1 VNCCC
6 LSPPGAGK
14 KPRRPKLPAPETD
27 NERDPALHE
36 AAVRLLARREH
47 AAGELAAKLEQRG
60 YDRASIAAEIERLAA
75 EGLQSDERFA
85 TLFVEQ
91 RAGRGDGPVKLRAAL
106 GDRGV
111 DGATIDSALAPFEEE
126 WTTLAREALVRR
138 FGVSAPATRAEQS
151 KRMRFLQG
159 RGFPAGMI
167 RRVIDYDNAD
177 E

>member
-1 VNCCC
+1 MNNR
-6 LSPPGAGK
+6 
-14 KPRRPKLPAPETD
+14 RRPKLRAPETD
-27 NERDPALHE
+27 NGRDPELHE

-60 YDRASIAAEIERLAA
+60 YSRAAIDTEIERLAE

-91 RAGRGDGPVKLRAAL
+91 RVARGDGPLKLRAAL
-106 GDRGV
+106 GERGV
-111 DGATIDSALAPFEEE
+111 DGGTIDTALLPFEDE
-126 WTTLAREALVRR
+126 WAGLAREALERR
-138 FGVSAPATRAEQS
+138 FGVSAPATRAELS

-159 RGFPAGMI
+159 RGFPAGII
-167 RRVIDYDNAD
+167 RRVTDYDNAD